1 MGQNK
6 AIVAAVPKPGQHRE
20 DPRSYRLIALLCSPL
35 KLYKRMILSIISA
48 RVESRLIPQICFRPG
63 KSCINQVLNLTQY
76 TGQRLKT
83 DVAFTDISSAYNTVN
98 VNRLLNKVYNT
109 TTDQHLTKVT
119 RTLLT
124 NRRFFVEFQG
134 NSSRCRIL
142 RNVLLKRSVL
152 LPILFNIYTNN
163 QPITVEIKS
172 FACAHD
178 MAAAG

>member
-6 AIVAAVPKPGQHRE
+6 AIVAAVPKPGKHRE
-20 DPRSYRLIALLCSPL
+20 DPRSYRLIALLCCPL
-35 KLYKRMILSIISA
+35 KLYKRMILSKIRA

-119 RTLLT
+119 RTLPT
-124 NRRFFVEFQG
+124 NRSTSLIMISPYGHKLGAVVNVAYPIITG
-134 NSSRCRIL
+134 YL
-142 RNVLLKRSVL
+142 RATNQED
-152 LPILFNIYTNN
+152 LFMLSGIAPTYSK
-163 QPITVEIKS
+163 P
-172 FACAHD
+172 
-178 MAAAG
+178 